1 MLKPCSRC
9 YREAEISVVCVVSTV
24 GTRPRR
30 QKCSAVVL
38 FCRRCMVDLLADDG
52 HLWTHDLQ
60 KSVNNAY
67 THVNRPIEDG
77 TDRGIET
84 PAGAP
89 ND

>member
-9 YREAEISVVCVVSTV
+9 SREAEFSVVCVVSTV

-30 QKCSAVVL
+30 QKCSTAVL
-38 FCRRCMVDLLADDG
+38 FCRGCMADLLADDG
-52 HLWTHDLQ
+52 RLWTDGLR

-67 THVNRPIEDG
+67 THVDQPSEDG
-77 TDRGIET
+77 TNRENENR
-84 PAGAP
+84 GAP